1 MPVRFLLEFAY
12 FSRWFNFYGPQNRT
26 PLFCLHT
33 ANSVGLA
40 RLTPIRYKYTK
51 DVIGH
56 RRSLCGL
63 ASQGSHYPYP
73 NPFRGSN
80 PFWSVLLLQITLDLL
95 LHRPRKSLIDPAE
108 KRWAPKRSSSARR
121 RIVSFRVL
129 QEIPCNLSM
138 AFPELYSVNYISPS
152 HDISR
157 VNASRKYALNARLKN
172 L

>member
-1 MPVRFLLEFAY
+1 MPVRFLPEFAY

-26 PLFCLHT
+26 YLFCFYT

-40 RLTPIRYKYTK
+40 KRTTIRYKYTK

-95 LHRPRKSLIDPAE
+95 LHRPRKSLIDPRKKDGHLSVPRPLEEGRFPFACL
-108 KRWAPKRSSSARR
+108 KRYGVIYR
-121 RIVSFRVL
+121 
-129 QEIPCNLSM
+129 
-138 AFPELYSVNYISPS
+138 
-152 HDISR
+152 
-157 VNASRKYALNARLKN
+157 
-172 L
+172 